1 MNKTQRYNNRSTRKL
16 VIAKWLQTSYLIGT
30 IPITETQWGGAFQVT
45 GMIEWGQKS
54 KPKKILWVKKS
65 PKKCNDEFPT
75 HKNFQKATN
84 DITISNLRI
93 VLNTQKIPT

>member
-54 KPKKILWVKKS
+54 KPKKILRVKKS
-65 PKKCNDEFPT
+65 NDEFPT